1 MMRTAAWHVGL
12 GLGWLLPLVLGLSS
26 CGTPAPLSAE
36 PPPQVRFLVTFDDGP
51 SARTDFN
58 STLSILDQLAT
69 NDVQPHV
76 CAVFF
81 TQPVHPCGGGTPV
94 GRAVMQRIAEQ
105 GHVLGLHSV
114 SPRGHVAH
122 HTIPTNDLV
131 VLLLKAKLI
140 LRDISGTEPVLV
152 RPPYGTYTPVTRA
165 IYQQLGLHM
174 LMADIRA
181 KDGIIYGYNG
191 SLTRR
196 SHIHAA
202 LDHIKKRLERQVPGA
217 KPYTVVMQ
225 FHDLNPYTARHMT
238 DYLHILTE
246 EARCVGLGLP
256 EKPFYDIYT
265 ETLEAA
271 IQRSLPPGV
280 DPHAD

>member
-1 MMRTAAWHVGL
+1 MMRNLAWPRGL
-12 GLGWLLPLVLGLSS
+12 GLALLLPLVLGLCS
-26 CGTPAPLSAE
+26 CSTPTPPSAG
-36 PPPQVRFLVTFDDGP
+36 PPPQIRFLVTFDDGP

-58 STLSILDQLAT
+58 PTLSILGQLAT

-81 TQPVHPCGGGTPV
+81 TQPVHPHGGGTPV
-94 GRAVMQRIAEQ
+94 GRAVMHRIAEQ
-105 GHVLGLHSV
+105 GHVLAIHSV

-122 HTIPTNDLV
+122 PTIPTNELV

-152 RPPYGTYTPVTRA
+152 RPPYGTYTPATRA
-165 IYQQLGLHM
+165 IYQQLGLHL
-174 LMADIRA
+174 LMADISAR
-181 KDGIIYGYNG
+181 DGIIYGYNG
-191 SLTRR
+191 SLTR
-196 SHIHAA
+196 HWHLHAA
-202 LDHIKKRLERQVPGA
+202 LSGIKKSLERRVPGD

-238 DYLHILTE
+238 EYLHILTE
-246 EARCVGLGLP
+246 EARDVGLRLP
-256 EKPFYDIYT
+256 EKPFYDIYS